1 MNRILGEI
9 EKNAIEKIIATLG
22 EYKDKPRI
30 DIRVYF
36 LPDADPDPDNWIPT
50 KKGINLSLDQ
60 WADFKGLVETINT
73 ALKKEAL

>member
-9 EKNAIEKIIATLG
+9 NKNAIEKIMATLG

-36 LPDADPDPDNWIPT
+36 LPDADPDNWIPT
-50 KKGINLSLDQ
+50 KKAINLSLGQ
-60 WADFKGLVETINT
+60 WADFKGLVESINT